1 MSIPD
6 QFPRSIYR
14 RVPSVAAAADGTA
27 DDNTADEPGDTRAA
41 GELAVAAGG
50 AAGLYRGAAD
60 HDRRAGGRGHDPG
73 DVDGGPAG
81 GRAGAASLLPARL
94 QVRALLGRAEVITD
108 LGAPVDPA
116 RDRIRGPAR
125 APVTIVEYGD
135 FECPYCGQAEP
146 ADGRRHYG
154 SYDITALSDAVLAAK
169 AAATAPA
176 EDTR

>member
-1 MSIPD
+1 MD
-6 QFPRSIYR
+6 
-14 RVPSVAAAADGTA
+14 
-27 DDNTADEPGDTRAA
+27 
-41 GELAVAAGG
+41 GG
-50 AAGLYRGAAD
+50 A
-60 HDRRAGGRGHDPG
+60 
-73 DVDGGPAG
+73 AG
-81 GRAGAASLLPARL
+81 GRAGAASLLPPAAGPRRPVGL
-94 QVRALLGRAEVITD
+94 AEVITD

-135 FECPYCGQAEP
+135 FQCPYCGQAEP